1 MTSLAFIM
9 GVVPLVFSSGAGF
22 EIRQAMGIA
31 VFAGMLG
38 VTLFGLFLTP
48 VFYIVIGR
56 LTRRAARTA
65 SRQRSPGH
73 RLRRKDTDH
82 DSDTDS
88 FAALTVVPLALSWL
102 DWVRRAAALCR
113 RRWSRPS
120 RCTTSIPPLLAE
132 QSFDPRWWQQFED
145 PVLDELVSRTL
156 VANHDVRMAVARVDQ
171 ARAVFDDVANDRFP
185 VVTAGATVDHR
196 DEAIPGFSEQP
207 RRLTTYRLGFDAFW
221 EIDVFGRIRSQVRA
235 AAATAESFE
244 ADRRRRTRQRGGGS
258 RAQLLR
264 GAWPAAATGRRRA
277 QPRESAGDAA
287 SHRGAAR
294 RRVRRRAGCGKCRRP
309 RRRHRGE
316 HSADQER
323 ASRERE
329 HRIAVLIA
337 MRPGALEVDLS
348 PRPYP
353 ALAKALAI
361 GEPDTLLRRR
371 PDVRSAERRL
381 AAATARE
388 GVAAADLYPQITVTG
403 FLGLL
408 AGRGNPFNVSD
419 TRAWAV
425 TPALSWAAFDL
436 GSARAR
442 LRGVEGA
449 TRESLAEFEQVVLRA
464 LEETEN
470 ALVNYR
476 EDQQRLVKLTDQ
488 ARESTRA
495 ATIARVRYRE
505 GVVDFLALLDA
516 ERTQLQA
523 EDAVAQ
529 AEAGVFTSVIAL
541 YKALGGIP
549 IS

>member
-1 MTSLAFIM
+1 M
-9 GVVPLVFSSGAGF
+9 
-22 EIRQAMGIA
+22 
-31 VFAGMLG
+31 
-38 VTLFGLFLTP
+38 
-48 VFYIVIGR
+48 
-56 LTRRAARTA
+56 TRRLIPWARRRGLKPPLYAAA
-65 SRQRSPGH
+65 
-73 RLRRKDTDH
+73 
-82 DSDTDS
+82 
-88 FAALTVVPLALSWL
+88 LALSL
-102 DWVRRAAALCR
+102 AGCAVRPPYVAPTVAPAALQNAD
-113 RRWSRPS
+113 PALV
-120 RCTTSIPPLLAE
+120 TEA
-132 QSFDPRWWQQFED
+132 SFDLRWWEQFED

-156 VANHDVRMAVARVDQ
+156 AANHDVRMAVARVDQ
-171 ARAVFDDVANDRFP
+171 ARAVFDDVALDRFP
-185 VVTAGATVDHR
+185 TAVAGATADLR
-196 DEAIPGFSEQP
+196 EEAIPGFSESP
-207 RRLTTYRLGFDAFW
+207 RRLTTYRVGFDAFW

-235 AAATAESFE
+235 AGATAEGFE
-244 ADRRRRTRQRGGGS
+244 ADLDDVRVSVAAEVARNYFEVRGLQQQLAVAERSLANQQETLRLTQVRRDAGFGEEQDV
-258 RAQLLR
+258 A
-264 GAWPAAATGRRRA
+264 
-277 QPRESAGDAA
+277 SAGARVAA
-287 SHRGAAR
+287 I
-294 RRVRRRAGCGKCRRP
+294 
-309 RRRHRGE
+309 E
-316 HSADQER
+316 
-323 ASRERE
+323 ASIPPIRSGIAHRE

-337 MRPGALEVDLS
+337 ARPGPLGVDLE

-353 ALAKALAI
+353 MIAKPLAI

-388 GVAAADLYPQITVTG
+388 GVAAADLYPRISVTG

-408 AGRGNPFNVSD
+408 AGRGNPFDVAN

-436 GSARAR
+436 GSVRAR
-442 LRGVEGA
+442 LRGTEAA

-476 EDQQRLVKLTDQ
+476 EDQERLVKLMGQ

-529 AEAGVFTSVIAL
+529 AEAGVFTSVIAV